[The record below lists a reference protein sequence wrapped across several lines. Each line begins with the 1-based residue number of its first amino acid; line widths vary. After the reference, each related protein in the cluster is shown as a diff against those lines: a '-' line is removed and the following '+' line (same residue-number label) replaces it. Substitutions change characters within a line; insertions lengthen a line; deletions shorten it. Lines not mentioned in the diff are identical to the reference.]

1 MTNPQQDKAVHFAAI
16 EAASKA
22 VQALSEHWSTVN
34 INVERIDYL
43 GSLCTLSLEKDDPE
57 EEEDDDDT
65 RSFSK

>member
-43 GSLCTLSLEKDDPE
+43 GSLCTLSLEKDDPD
-57 EEEDDDDT
+57 EEEDEDDT

>member
-1 MTNPQQDKAVHFAAI
+1 MTNPQQDKAIHFAAI

-43 GSLCTLSLEKDDPE
+43 GSLCTLSLEKDDPD
-57 EEEDDDDT
+57 EEEDEDDT

>member
-1 MTNPQQDKAVHFAAI
+1 MTNPQQDKAIHFAAI

-43 GSLCTLSLEKDDPE
+43 GSLCTLSLEKDDPD
-57 EEEDDDDT
+57 EEDDDDT
-65 RSFSK
+65 RSFTK

>member
-1 MTNPQQDKAVHFAAI
+1 MTNPQQDKAIHFAAI

-22 VQALSEHWSTVN
+22 VQALSEHWSVVN

-57 EEEDDDDT
+57 EEDDDDT
-65 RSFSK
+65 RSFTK